1 MAAQSSHSDPSDHS
15 DRPDAPQEPVKKPNP
30 APPCDPL
37 RRWRDAVEER
47 LAEARERGDF
57 DNLPG
62 AGKPLALDRNPFAGD
77 KSLAYSLLKNN
88 HLAPPEIERG
98 KEIDA
103 DLARADALLAALR
116 RRRDALPLRTG
127 GAYAAQRRAYNLQRD
142 KTEAHYAE
150 MLRTA
155 NSNIL
160 SLNIVAPAALH
171 RRPLDLERL
180 LGAFRDE
187 FPRLQG

>member
-1 MAAQSSHSDPSDHS
+1 MAAQSSHPDHS
-15 DRPDAPQEPVKKPNP
+15 NRPDAPQAPVKKPNP
-30 APPCDPL
+30 APPRDSL

-103 DLARADALLAALR
+103 ELARADALLAALR

-127 GAYAAQRRAYNLQRD
+127 GAYTAQRRAYNLQRD
-142 KTEAHYAE
+142 KTEARYVE
-150 MLRTA
+150 MLRTV

-187 FPRLQG
+187 FPRLSE